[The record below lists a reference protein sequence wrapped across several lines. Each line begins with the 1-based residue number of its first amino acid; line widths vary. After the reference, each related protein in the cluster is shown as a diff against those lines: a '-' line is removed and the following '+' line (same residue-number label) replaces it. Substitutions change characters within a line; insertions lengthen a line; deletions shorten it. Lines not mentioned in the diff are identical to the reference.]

1 MYKAPS
7 FGLGMKKDLKESIES
22 VYNINNSIN
31 EEEQLIIS
39 LFEKFLEEN
48 FHVEML
54 TEEDLDYVFEEEFPQ
69 WLEEQMTRQDWLE
82 YALNE
87 RSLNTSDQQKQ
98 LMKMG
103 LYKTSNDKIVDT
115 TGGNDRIKK
124 LVRGNQL
131 RKTSEKKADIINT
144 PRGRN
149 LNTSD
154 VTIKSAKRSASG
166 APLTKKPTP
175 APAAKT
181 TPAPAAKTTPGK
193 QVSAKPAARKPAAG
207 NNVRK
212 LAPTKS
218 SVYKPQSRIMKD
230 TGAAAP
236 DFGNNNATF
245 DAENKPVFK
254 SDTETRRSA
263 NLRTIS
269 KRKRPAPT
277 RRDPTRS
284 WKTTVFEP
292 QN

>member
-181 TPAPAAKTTPGK
+181 TPGK